1 MNRIRSLQQKAV
13 SIRKRTLQIIYEAK
27 HGHTGGSLSCVD
39 ILVALYF
46 DILRYDPANPTD
58 PARDR
63 FIMSKGHSVES
74 YYCVLSEAGFFPG
87 ETLNSYGKFN
97 SPLAGHP
104 VTSVP
109 GIELNSGSL
118 GHGLSVGVGMALACR
133 MDKKDYK
140 VYVLMG
146 DGEQDEGSVT
156 EAAMAAGHYGL
167 DNLVAIID
175 RNRLQIS
182 GDTERIMRLDSLTE
196 RYHAL
201 GWYIEETDGNNME
214 DLVNIF
220 RKLPVEAMKPH
231 LVIANTT
238 KGKGISFIENQA
250 GWHHKVPTKEQLD
263 EALLQLDEQLKKMSP
278 YES

>member
-1 MNRIRSLQQKAV
+1 
-13 SIRKRTLQIIYEAK
+13 
-27 HGHTGGSLSCVD
+27 
-39 ILVALYF
+39 
-46 DILRYDPANPTD
+46 
-58 PARDR
+58 
-63 FIMSKGHSVES
+63 
-74 YYCVLSEAGFFPG
+74 
-87 ETLNSYGKFN
+87 
-97 SPLAGHP
+97 
-104 VTSVP
+104 
-109 GIELNSGSL
+109 
-118 GHGLSVGVGMALACR
+118 
-133 MDKKDYK
+133 
-140 VYVLMG
+140 
-146 DGEQDEGSVT
+146 
-156 EAAMAAGHYGL
+156 MAAGHYGL

>member
-1 MNRIRSLQQKAV
+1 
-13 SIRKRTLQIIYEAK
+13 
-27 HGHTGGSLSCVD
+27 VD

-118 GHGLSVGVGMALACR
+118 GHGLSVGVGMALAGR
-133 MDKKDYK
+133 MDKKGYK